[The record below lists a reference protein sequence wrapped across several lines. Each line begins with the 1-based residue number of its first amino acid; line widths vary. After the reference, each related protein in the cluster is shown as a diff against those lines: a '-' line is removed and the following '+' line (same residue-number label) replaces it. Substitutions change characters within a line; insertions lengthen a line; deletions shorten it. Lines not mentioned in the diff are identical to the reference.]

1 MSTGNGGPTGG
12 GGVQTKKGKGK
23 VKVVYDWEGNP
34 TVVREGSGANTG
46 GVVKA
51 KSSNIASND
60 DSKSST
66 STTTSSS
73 TSGGDSSKKPGGTLS
88 YKDSYTDAVASK
100 WESKGGYAA
109 YEKAAKDWNKKK
121 YGTTEPTSTAKAGGI
136 TKKEL
141 ASKHK
146 VDSTKFTESLTIDG
160 KKTDVKDLGPEY
172 TSYGV
177 MAPKPRPTDN
187 AANTSLSKTIGA
199 ANSDESL
206 LGGVQTRREKRR
218 QRQDDRIENRRQRQD
233 DRQGLRSRKK
243 WARGESKKS
252 TTTGLEGIKAESERN
267 LKSGSGGWK
276 GGQTPISAAD
286 AIKKLN
292 KKGKQ
297 ILGSERPY

>member
-109 YEKAAKDWNKKK
+109 YEKAAKDWNRKK
-121 YGTTEPTSTAKAGGI
+121 YGTTEPTAKANKFTGGSK
-136 TKKEL
+136 TEL
-141 ASKHK
+141 AKEAK
-146 VDSTKFTESLTIDG
+146 P
-160 KKTDVKDLGPEY
+160 VKMERREA
-172 TSYGV
+172 
-177 MAPKPRPTDN
+177 APIAINTPTNNRMQQAVASAN
-187 AANTSLSKTIGA
+187 APA
-199 ANSDESL
+199 SL
-206 LGGVQTRREKRR
+206 LGGTQTRREKRQADR
-218 QRQDDRIENRRQRQD
+218 KVNRENREANRIRHAGDKAVKKRANKERRQDARQERGDAKFKKRTGIDMSGTPTYSPQLD
-233 DRQGLRSRKK
+233 TGPGTYQGGPGTYQNPSIPKTKK
-243 WARGESKKS
+243 KKS
-252 TTTGLEGIKAESERN
+252 SGEGWG
-267 LKSGSGGWK
+267 KSGV
-276 GGQTPISAAD
+276 I
-286 AIKKLN
+286 
-292 KKGKQ
+292 
-297 ILGSERPY
+297 ERF